1 MMRSPFPAWEIS
13 ELCGLVADSGFRE
26 VVVTIEIGS
35 MRYPSVEEFLR
46 REAASSPLAAPL
58 GSMPREVRDALLR
71 DLDDALYAISTMH
84 WRRTRT
90 IAESPSRW
98 RAT

>member
-58 GSMPREVRDALLR
+58 GSMREVRDALLR
-71 DLDDALYAISTMH
+71 DLDDALEAYADGRGIAFPMESYVAVA
-84 WRRTRT
+84 RR
-90 IAESPSRW
+90 
-98 RAT
+98 